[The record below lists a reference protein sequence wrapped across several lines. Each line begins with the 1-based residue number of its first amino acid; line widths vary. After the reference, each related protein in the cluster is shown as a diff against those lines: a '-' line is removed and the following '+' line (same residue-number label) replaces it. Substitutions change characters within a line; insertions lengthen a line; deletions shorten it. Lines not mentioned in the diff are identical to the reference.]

1 MPASLVHKRRPPP
14 AHWRAAVLRATV
26 WAHRWLGVGLGLVM
40 LVWCLSGFVM
50 MYVDYPRLTA
60 EERRLG
66 LAPLDLSQPLADL
79 SASLPAETPL
89 AGFRLEMLGDRP
101 VLRLQPV
108 GGRGPRPGEQMR
120 ATPLLLDAVTG
131 QSVAA
136 LTAEQ
141 VVTLANDAARRSGIA
156 GRAEAAEL
164 IEADQWTVQNAR
176 RHQPLYKVPFNDAA
190 GSVLYV
196 AGASGER
203 VQQTTRW
210 ERFWGWLGAVP
221 HWLYPTLLRQQ
232 PVLWTQVV
240 IWLSLAG
247 CFLTLAGIII
257 GLVRLR
263 RRDGSLSI
271 PYRGLW
277 RWHHVSG
284 LVAGLLTLS
293 WVASGLLSMNPW
305 GLLDSEAGGQWR
317 GRLAGTLTGVDAAH
331 ALALAPGLALP
342 PDTVMLEAVPLGGRL
357 HLTAVTRDGLI
368 QRFDAGGRPA
378 PLTEADISDAITT
391 SSTRIAELTLLSEPD
406 DYYYAHKGIVTL
418 PVWRAILADAEATR
432 LYIDAGSGALLRA
445 FDAPARQFRWWQDGL
460 HRLDFAWMRARP
472 LWDLLVIPALAAVSL
487 LCATGSWMGLRRLG
501 LKRRRRR
508 KPGGIQ
514 RTTILSNP
522 P

>member
-1 MPASLVHKRRPPP
+1 
-14 AHWRAAVLRATV
+14 LRATI

-79 SASLPAETPL
+79 SSAVPAETKL
-89 AGFRLEMLGDRP
+89 GGFRLEMLGDRP

-108 GGRGPRPGEQMR
+108 AGRGPRPGEQMR
-120 ATPLLLDAVTG
+120 ATPLLLDLGTG
-131 QSVAA
+131 QPPAP
-136 LTAEQ
+136 LTAAQ
-141 VVTLANDAARRSGIA
+141 ATTLAGDFARRSGITGTA
-156 GRAEAAEL
+156 LPATL
-164 IEADQWTVQNAR
+164 IEADQWTVQNAH
-176 RHQPLYKVPFNDAA
+176 RHQPLYKIRFDDAA

-196 AGASGER
+196 AGASGEL
-203 VQQTTRW
+203 VQQATRR

-232 PVLWTQVV
+232 PVLWAQLV

-263 RRDGSLSI
+263 RRDGSLSV

-277 RWHHVSG
+277 RWHHITG

-305 GLLDSEAGGQWR
+305 GLLESEAGSQWR
-317 GRLAGTLTGVDAAH
+317 GRLAGTLTGADIAQ
-331 ALALAPGLALP
+331 ALALAPAVTLP
-342 PDTVMLEAVPLGGRL
+342 PDTVMLEAAPLAGRM
-357 HLTAVTRDGLI
+357 HLAAVTRDGRI
-368 QRFDAGGRPA
+368 QRFDAGGQPA
-378 PLTEADISDAITT
+378 PLTQTEITAAISATGT
-391 SSTRIAELTLLSEPD
+391 ALAELTLLSEPD
-406 DYYYAHKGIVTL
+406 DYYYAHKGAPHL
-418 PVWRAILADAEATR
+418 PVWRAILADAQATR
-432 LYIDAGSGALLRA
+432 LYLDPGSGAVLRA
-445 FDAPARQFRWWQDGL
+445 VDNAARQFRWWQDGL

-472 LWDLLVIPALAAVSL
+472 LWDLLVIPALAAVTL

-508 KPGGIQ
+508 PAGFQ
-514 RTTILSNP
+514 RSMKLSNP